1 MAENTEIILTSEGK
15 RELEEELE
23 HLKTVVRKAVS
34 EKIKHARGFGDL
46 SENAEYDEAKNEQA
60 EVEERI
66 SKIEYKLKY
75 ARVINESEIKG
86 DVVTPGARVKIYD
99 VEYDEELEYLLVGP
113 AEADPTRNKLS
124 YESPV
129 GAGILNHKKGDTV
142 TIQTPAGES
151 DFKIIDIMKQ

>member
-1 MAENTEIILTSEGK
+1 MAENTEIVLTSEGK

-66 SKIEYKLKY
+66 SNIEYKLKY
-75 ARVINESEIKG
+75 ARVIEESEIKS
-86 DVVTPGARVKIYD
+86 DVITPGVRVKIFD
-99 VEYDEELEYLLVGP
+99 VEYDEELEYQLVGP
-113 AEADPTRNKLS
+113 AEADPTKNKLS

-142 TIQTPAGES
+142 KIQTPGGDAE
-151 DFKIIDIMKQ
+151 FKILDIMR

>member
-1 MAENTEIILTSEGK
+1 MPENTEIVLTSEGK
-15 RELEEELE
+15 KELEEELE
-23 HLKTVVRKAVS
+23 YLKTVVRKQVS

-75 ARVINESEIKG
+75 ARVIEESEIKS
-86 DVVTPGARVKIYD
+86 DIVTPGVRVKIYD
-99 VEYDEELEYLLVGP
+99 VEFDEELEYQIVGP
-113 AEADPTRNKLS
+113 AEADPAKNKLS

-129 GAGILNHKKGDTV
+129 GAGILNRKKGDSV
-142 TIQTPAGES
+142 KIQTPGGES
-151 DFKIIDIMKQ
+151 EFRIVDIMR

>member
-1 MAENTEIILTSEGK
+1 MAENKEIVLTSEGK

-23 HLKTVVRKAVS
+23 HLKTVVRKQVS

-60 EVEERI
+60 EVEDRI

-75 ARVINESEIKG
+75 ARILEESDIKS
-86 DVVTPGARVKIYD
+86 DVVTPGVRVKIHD
-99 VEYDEELEYLLVGP
+99 VEFDEDLEYQIVGP
-113 AEADPTRNKLS
+113 AEADPAKNKLS

-129 GAGILNHKKGDTV
+129 GAGILNHKKGDIV
-142 TIQTPAGES
+142 TINTPGGEAQ
-151 DFKIIDIMKQ
+151 FEIVDIMR